1 MKDKETNFIKTK
13 YKIGQKVWIK
23 AITKGFERVK
33 IIGFEFQP
41 RGNGFYWRYDY
52 RPLKI
57 DETKQHLVSG
67 VSPEYCIFKTLKD
80 IKQHYDK
87 RED

>member
-41 RGNGFYWRYDY
+41 RGNGFYW
-52 RPLKI
+52 
-57 DETKQHLVSG
+57 EN
-67 VSPEYCIFKTLKD
+67 
-80 IKQHYDK
+80 
-87 RED
+87 